1 MVEINHGSI
10 AVVKKC
16 GFKKEATLESEEI
29 HGKKRYK
36 VFIYSKFL

>member
-1 MVEINHGSI
+1 MVEINYGSI